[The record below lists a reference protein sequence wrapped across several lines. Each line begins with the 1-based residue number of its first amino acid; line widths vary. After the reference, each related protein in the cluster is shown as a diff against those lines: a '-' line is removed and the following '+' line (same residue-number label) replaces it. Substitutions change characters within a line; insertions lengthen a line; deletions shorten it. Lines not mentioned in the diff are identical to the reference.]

1 MGGCHERRR
10 QGGGCESRSTWRTA
24 PAINNR
30 RRTVSHEHDEIDP
43 ISQLELDVLESGDL
57 ELATQ
62 VGEVARWAYATTVES
77 LCALLCLPSEVAE
90 QMVNEWF
97 LR

>member
-1 MGGCHERRR
+1 M
-10 QGGGCESRSTWRTA
+10 
-24 PAINNR
+24 
-30 RRTVSHEHDEIDP
+30 SHEHDEIDP